1 MASRADIL
9 EIIRDELSAE
19 RGIDPSLVVEG
30 AAFTEDLG
38 MDSLDLVQLRMELED
53 RYEVRMADE
62 ELLEIVTVGDAIDK
76 IVELLSGTLRPTG

>member
-19 RGIDPSLVVEG
+19 RGIDPSLVVEE